1 MGGRQPPHLPVPES
15 PAGLVSCP
23 FYRGGKRLREARP
36 PMLLPAGVLGLE
48 CIQTQL
54 AAAPC
59 HTPTCYG
66 LGCIDG
72 CLVFLHCHTVF
83 QSLHISPPLE
93 VSGAPRTGGKITWD
107 HHSLTCEQ
115 HSLPSAQFSHSFV
128 SDSSR
133 PHESQHARPPCPS
146 PIPRVHSDSC
156 PSSQ

>member
-1 MGGRQPPHLPVPES
+1 MGTELGEGFDAEETGHVWVRARALRGRQPPHLPVPES

-36 PMLLPAGVLGLE
+36 LMSLPAGVLGLE

-83 QSLHISPPLE
+83 QSLHIKPTFGSLRGSQDRRE
-93 VSGAPRTGGKITWD
+93 D
-107 HHSLTCEQ
+107 H
-115 HSLPSAQFSHSFV
+115 V
-128 SDSSR
+128 G
-133 PHESQHARPPCPS
+133 
-146 PIPRVHSDSC
+146 
-156 PSSQ
+156 SSQPHM